1 MMQAWKDSFY
11 IALRDRLAA
20 RHPERTVRI
29 GGEERPAIVVA
40 ENELV
45 AAASPLLECFHLNW
59 QQIAPVAPMADEPAP
74 LLQLVCAVSYA
85 TAGTDEVNAQDRGRV
100 LAALDDELLDICRPG
115 RTEVQDLSA
124 LEGPPFAPGQT
135 LFWSLPALSEV
146 QHDGRRTS
154 RTATVELFVFSE
166 RSA

>member
-20 RHPERTVRI
+20 RNPERTVRI

-59 QQIAPVAPMADEPAP
+59 KQAAPVAHLADEPAP
-74 LLQLVCAVSYA
+74 LLQLACSISYA
-85 TAGTDEVNAQDRGRV
+85 TEGTDDLNAQDRGRV
-100 LAALDDELLDICRPG
+100 LAAMDDELLDICRPG
-115 RTEVQDLSA
+115 RTEIQDLSA

-135 LFWSLPALSEV
+135 LFWSLPVFGEI
-146 QHDGRRTS
+146 QHDGRRAS
-154 RTATVELFVFSE
+154 RTALVELFAFSE